1 MGRIKDLRQ
10 KVEEGTATDED
21 KRELEELETE
31 AGEVAEGNEGDE
43 ATEGENEGSDEETEK
58 AVEKLADSIVN
69 PIRKEMQELR
79 DLAKSLKDGSK
90 DKVAAGEGV
99 THSSAFIVD
108 KRLGK
113 VAVEKLDD
121 IKIKVPGRDGKE
133 SSEVTAKTLH
143 FIHALSRGDKQKLQ
157 LLQEGDA
164 ASGGY
169 LVPEE
174 WANIIVEDRRDAVV
188 MRQLATVIPVST
200 DTFHLP
206 YLDTRPHVAWRSEGA
221 VKSTTTAQFG
231 EITLTPYS
239 LAGIIGL
246 TNELEADATAGGPIV
261 QQVTRLLVQAIAEE
275 EEEAFWT
282 GNGSGK
288 PTGIDNYSFTTVSGG
303 LSDTTRADAVFAA
316 YHRLTQG
323 YRPRAVWV
331 ANARTWGRIRTLK
344 DNDNNYLLQGIGVT
358 PQPVLLGRPA
368 YEVNALADGKV
379 FFGDFSEYVI
389 ADREGVRVDTSSE
402 ATVASTSAF
411 ENNLT
416 YVRVEERVDGELP
429 TTRGIVELSGM
440 GAI

>member
-10 KVEEGTATDED
+10 KVEDGTATDEE
-21 KRELEELETE
+21 KQELEELQSE
-31 AGEVAEGNEGDE
+31 ASEVEKP
-43 ATEGENEGSDEETEK
+43 EGEGEGSEGTSDEEVEEAT
-58 AVEKLADSIVN
+58 EKLADAIVN

-79 DLAKSLKDGSK
+79 DLAKSLKEEAKERTPDV
-90 DKVAAGEGV
+90 KV
-99 THSSAFIVD
+99 TSSAFVVD
-108 KRLGK
+108 KSLGN

-121 IKIKVPGRDGKE
+121 IKIKVPGRNGKDHT
-133 SSEVTAKTLH
+133 EVTAKTVH
-143 FIHALSRGDKQKLQ
+143 FIQAIAQGDKQKLQ
-157 LLQEGDA
+157 LLTEGTGA
-164 ASGGY
+164 RGGF

-188 MRQLATVIPVST
+188 MRQLATVIPVNT

-206 YLDTRPHVAWRSEGA
+206 YLDSRPHVAWRSEGA
-221 VKSTTTAQFG
+221 TKHTSTAQFG

-246 TNELEADATAGGPIV
+246 TNELEADATIGGPIV

-282 GNGSGK
+282 GDGSGK

-303 LSDTTRADAVFAA
+303 LTDTTRADAVFAA
-316 YHRLTQG
+316 YHRLSQG
-323 YRPRAVWV
+323 YRTRSAW
-331 ANARTWGRIRTLK
+331 AFNARTLGRIRTLK
-344 DNDNNYLLQGIGVT
+344 DNNNNYLLQGIGVT
-358 PQPVLLGRPA
+358 PQPTLLGRPV
-368 YEVNALADGKV
+368 YEVNTLGDGKG

-429 TTRGIVELSGM
+429 TTRGIVEISSM